1 MNTLLYQIAQK
12 NPFRDFRVLN
22 RQQLEVLVQLLS
34 LQFLQAIKQCNPF
47 WINKKN
53 IEILSVCSYR
63 ATNAFYSESTLYN
76 CLIVMELPARNRCD
90 I

>member
-53 IEILSVCSYR
+53 I
-63 ATNAFYSESTLYN
+63 
-76 CLIVMELPARNRCD
+76 
-90 I
+90 